1 MNLIKSG
8 CLIIEMDA
16 ESAPTSVTKI
26 VFFSDSYVYFLLKAS
41 LSMILPLNK
50 SGNVYICICYVLII
64 NLTQKKT

>member
-1 MNLIKSG
+1 
-8 CLIIEMDA
+8 MDA

-41 LSMILPLNK
+41 LMILPLNK